1 MKNFTCIVLL
11 LLSFIPVVHADETS
25 FLPPKNLY
33 DVPIADP
40 RWPKFSTSV
49 SKDFK
54 GNLGKSIWGFT
65 FGENIGLVQHDYAS
79 GKYEFGIQAATF
91 GVMDIHSTPTR
102 LVNSDYLVG
111 VGLSHSAGY
120 IQHLFQI
127 YHISSHVGDEFL
139 LSSEGQ
145 QLQRINLSYEAA
157 KWYARYKNPE
167 QKFSPYAA
175 IGYMVHVD
183 PNTVKRL
190 ILEAGCDYFS
200 NKIVFNNTTKLVAGL
215 HVNAWQ
221 ANNFKGTLNIRAG
234 LQYERTK
241 YCNRYLQL
249 LLEFKKGKSQ
259 QGQFYN
265 RNVES
270 VGLVLAFSS

>member
-1 MKNFTCIVLL
+1 LL
-11 LLSFIPVVHADETS
+11 LFLSVTSFAHADETQ

-40 RWPKFSTSV
+40 RWPKFSTGV

-65 FGENIGLVQHDYAS
+65 FGENIGLVQHDYKS

-91 GVMDIHSTPTR
+91 GIMDIRSNPTR
-102 LVNSDYLVG
+102 LVNADYFIGL
-111 VGLSHSAGY
+111 GLSHSAGNM
-120 IQHLFQI
+120 QHLFQI
-127 YHISSHVGDEFL
+127 YHVSSHVGDEFL
-139 LSSEGQ
+139 LSAAGQ
-145 QLQRINLSYEAA
+145 NLKRINLSYETA
-157 KWYARYKNPE
+157 KWYVRHKNPE

-183 PNTVKRL
+183 PGYIKRL

-200 NKIVFNNTTKLVAGL
+200 NKIVFNDTTKLVAGVHL
-215 HVNAWQ
+215 NAWQ
-221 ANNFKGTLNIRAG
+221 ANNFKGTLNIRMG
-234 LQYERTK
+234 LQYEKTK

-249 LLEFKKGKSQ
+249 LLEYKKGKSQ

>member
-1 MKNFTCIVLL
+1 M
-11 LLSFIPVVHADETS
+11 
-25 FLPPKNLY
+25 
-33 DVPIADP
+33 
-40 RWPKFSTSV
+40 

-54 GNLGKSIWGFT
+54 GNLGKSIWSFT
-65 FGENIGLVQHDYAS
+65 FGENIGLVQHDYKS

-91 GVMDIHSTPTR
+91 GVMDIRSTPSR
-102 LVNSDYLVG
+102 LVNADYFVAL
-111 VGLSHSAGY
+111 GLSHSAGNM
-120 IQHLFQI
+120 QHLFQFS
-127 YHISSHVGDEFL
+127 HLSSHVGDEFL
-139 LSSEGQ
+139 LSADGLG
-145 QLQRINLSYEAA
+145 LQRINLSYETV
-157 KWYARYKNPE
+157 KWYIRYKNPE

-175 IGYMVHVD
+175 IGYIVHVD
-183 PNTVKRL
+183 PVGTKRL
-190 ILEAGCDYFS
+190 ILELGGDYFS
-200 NKIVFNNTTKLVAGL
+200 NKIVFNNSTRLVAGI

-221 ANNFKGTLNIRAG
+221 ENNFKGTVNIRAG

-270 VGLVLAFSS
+270 VGILIAFSS